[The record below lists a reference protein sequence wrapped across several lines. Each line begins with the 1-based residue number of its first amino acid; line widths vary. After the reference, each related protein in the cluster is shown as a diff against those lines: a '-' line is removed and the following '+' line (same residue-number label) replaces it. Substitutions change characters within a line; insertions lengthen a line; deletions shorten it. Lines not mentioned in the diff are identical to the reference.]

1 MSWDRPFRVLVGAAA
16 IAALAACAGGM
27 SNIAPTASVGTSN
40 DAIAPPQGLEATAA
54 PVSRFNQIEAQAHPD
69 AVIPSPSP
77 SSSPEDPLTNWQL
90 LEPLAVSTKMTFSV
104 PPWVRQCAT
113 ISPLQGFWFVALFN
127 FSTSLSQF
135 DLPECTIPSPSPSQW
150 FTKVR
155 PDSIL
160 PSARL
165 YVVEFD
171 VSLFSITSTPIASE
185 SPDSSGEFVM
195 QPLQSTITF
204 QRDHLYAFF
213 LGEWLNAP
221 PAVTESI

>member
-1 MSWDRPFRVLVGAAA
+1 MSWDRPFRVLVSAAA
-16 IAALAACAGGM
+16 IAALAACAGGT

-40 DAIAPPQGLEATAA
+40 DAIAPPQGLQATAA
-54 PVSRFNQIEAQAHPD
+54 PASRFNQIEAQARPD
-69 AVIPSPSP
+69 AVGPTPSPSP
-77 SSSPEDPLTNWQL
+77 TEDPLTNWQL
-90 LEPLAVSTKMTFSV
+90 LEPLYVSTNMTFGV

-113 ISPLQGFWFVALFN
+113 ISPLQGLWFVALFN

-155 PDSIL
+155 PNAIL
-160 PSARL
+160 PSTRL

-185 SPDSSGEFVM
+185 SPTSSGEFVM